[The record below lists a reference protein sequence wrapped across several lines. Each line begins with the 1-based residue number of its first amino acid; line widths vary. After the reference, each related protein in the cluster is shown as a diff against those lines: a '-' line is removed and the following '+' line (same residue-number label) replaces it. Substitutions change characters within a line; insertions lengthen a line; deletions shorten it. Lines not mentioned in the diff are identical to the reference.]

1 MGEHKRKAPRP
12 AAAPETTSSQRA
24 EAVVEARRAR
34 IVGVDPLHMDSRQV
48 RRSKVVLPSRKTA
61 KAREREAAKEKAVIA
76 RREAALRRHGRDP
89 SRAAEGAVVERK
101 GAPA

>member
-12 AAAPETTSSQRA
+12 ADAPETTSRERA
-24 EAVVEARRAR
+24 EVIVQARRDR

-48 RRSKVVLPSRKTA
+48 RRSRAVLPSRKTA

-89 SRAAEGAVVERK
+89 SKAAEGAIVDRK
-101 GAPA
+101 GSPA